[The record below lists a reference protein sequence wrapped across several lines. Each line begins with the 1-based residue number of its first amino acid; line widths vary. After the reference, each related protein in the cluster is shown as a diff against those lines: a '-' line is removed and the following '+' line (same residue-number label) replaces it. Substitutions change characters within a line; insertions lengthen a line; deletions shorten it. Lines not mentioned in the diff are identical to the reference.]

1 MIQNTVSYAFK
12 ANGLPFLFNV
22 SGCRGQGITF
32 TMKKRDRDFTSLSFG
47 TTRGGE
53 HHRSSGGAGG
63 GSPFSLSRFL
73 PSRSRRRHHSKSRM
87 SLDSDSTKSESSL
100 ASHNVTSTSLPAF
113 HNNITTTPVAR
124 LHNTSIATATPTTGL
139 STTNSSLPTASL
151 ALPSFPPTGV
161 LESNGDGTLRECPV
175 CMMEQSLNC
184 FPPIQTCEHRS
195 CLQCLRQYL
204 QIEISESRI
213 NVACPECNEQFHP
226 NDMRAILEDSRL
238 MGKYED
244 FMLRRVLAMDP
255 DTRWCPA
262 PDCG

>member
-1 MIQNTVSYAFK
+1 
-12 ANGLPFLFNV
+12 
-22 SGCRGQGITF
+22 
-32 TMKKRDRDFTSLSFG
+32 
-47 TTRGGE
+47 
-53 HHRSSGGAGG
+53 
-63 GSPFSLSRFL
+63 
-73 PSRSRRRHHSKSRM
+73 M

-113 HNNITTTPVAR
+113 HNNVATTPVIR
-124 LHNTSIATATPTTGL
+124 VHNNNVAVVTLATGGL
-139 STTNSSLPTASL
+139 SAANSSLPSSSL
-151 ALPSFPPTGV
+151 VLPPHPPPADIS
-161 LESNGDGTLRECPV
+161 ESEADGGALRECPV
-175 CMMEQSLNC
+175 CMMEQTLDC

-195 CLQCLRQYL
+195 CLQCLRHYL

-262 PDCG
+262 PDCGYVKII